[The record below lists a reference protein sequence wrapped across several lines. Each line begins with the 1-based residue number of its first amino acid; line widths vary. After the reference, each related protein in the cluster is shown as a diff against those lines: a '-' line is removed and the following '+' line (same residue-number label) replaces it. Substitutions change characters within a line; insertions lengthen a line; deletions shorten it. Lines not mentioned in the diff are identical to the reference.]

1 MRSEVRESSRQMGE
15 TSNGSCEFNSGE
27 THSWHSPKWPEYC
40 LIADMQ
46 RLRFETRAISVGKML
61 LGRKEF

>member
-1 MRSEVRESSRQMGE
+1 MRESSRRMDE
-15 TSNGSCEFNSGE
+15 TSNGSCEFNPGE
-27 THSWHSPKWPEYC
+27 THSRHSPKWPEYC

-46 RLRFETRAISVGKML
+46 RLRFETRDMSVGKVL